1 MFRQL
6 ELTKEN
12 KRLLIKFA
20 VSLLVTV
27 LLTVMLCT
35 LSAFAEQGTADSG
48 AEQAVSTAEAQQS
61 ATGETQ
67 HNPGDYLDT
76 DPTYVNKD
84 AGSSVIQEL
93 IGVDA
98 SQPLEIII
106 LLTLIALAPS
116 MLIMMTCFTR
126 IVIVLG
132 FLRTAMQTQS
142 TPPNMVITGM
152 ALFLTFFIMAPVFS
166 EINEVAYQPYVSEEL
181 TTEEALDAASVP
193 LKKFMLKQTSQDDL
207 QFFLDLS
214 KTEEPEGGYTD
225 EYLQNDLSLTVI
237 VPSFMISELKRA
249 FQMGFLIFLP
259 FLVIDLVV
267 GSTLMSMGMMMLP
280 PAMISMPFKIL
291 VFVLADGWNLLI
303 GSVVASHNFNGS
315 GNVDYALNRSFC
327 GGMYENVYLH
337 IFNNT
342 RRLIASCDEQG
353 LTDYAGMMRVV
364 QAYAVQM
371 LTDVYGPVAYT
382 SCIEDPTNGA
392 SFSYDTQQSIYNSI
406 FELLDK
412 ALQDFQSPKS
422 TLEERQSFDYW
433 CNGDLDMWIQVA
445 NQLKLR
451 AALRIV
457 KADPTLAKQKA
468 EEAAKGAILKQDV
481 LINKSLSNEQTRM
494 FEWGDSGMNANLT
507 TILEG
512 FQDPRLPLIM
522 TNPKR

>member
-48 AEQAVSTAEAQQS
+48 AAQAVSTAEAQQS
-61 ATGETQ
+61 ATGEAQ

-291 VFVLADGWNLLI
+291 VFMLADGWNLLI
-303 GSVVASHNFNGS
+303 GSVVAS
-315 GNVDYALNRSFC
+315 
-327 GGMYENVYLH
+327 
-337 IFNNT
+337 
-342 RRLIASCDEQG
+342 
-353 LTDYAGMMRVV
+353 
-364 QAYAVQM
+364 
-371 LTDVYGPVAYT
+371 
-382 SCIEDPTNGA
+382 
-392 SFSYDTQQSIYNSI
+392 YN
-406 FELLDK
+406 L
-412 ALQDFQSPKS
+412 
-422 TLEERQSFDYW
+422 
-433 CNGDLDMWIQVA
+433 
-445 NQLKLR
+445 
-451 AALRIV
+451 
-457 KADPTLAKQKA
+457 
-468 EEAAKGAILKQDV
+468 
-481 LINKSLSNEQTRM
+481 
-494 FEWGDSGMNANLT
+494 
-507 TILEG
+507 
-512 FQDPRLPLIM
+512 
-522 TNPKR
+522 

>member
-48 AEQAVSTAEAQQS
+48 AAQAVSTAEAQLS

-303 GSVVASHNFNGS
+303 GSVVAS
-315 GNVDYALNRSFC
+315 
-327 GGMYENVYLH
+327 
-337 IFNNT
+337 
-342 RRLIASCDEQG
+342 
-353 LTDYAGMMRVV
+353 
-364 QAYAVQM
+364 
-371 LTDVYGPVAYT
+371 
-382 SCIEDPTNGA
+382 
-392 SFSYDTQQSIYNSI
+392 YN
-406 FELLDK
+406 L
-412 ALQDFQSPKS
+412 
-422 TLEERQSFDYW
+422 
-433 CNGDLDMWIQVA
+433 
-445 NQLKLR
+445 
-451 AALRIV
+451 
-457 KADPTLAKQKA
+457 
-468 EEAAKGAILKQDV
+468 
-481 LINKSLSNEQTRM
+481 
-494 FEWGDSGMNANLT
+494 
-507 TILEG
+507 
-512 FQDPRLPLIM
+512 
-522 TNPKR
+522 

>member
-6 ELTKEN
+6 ELAKEN

-35 LSAFAEQGTADSG
+35 LSAFAEQGAADSG
-48 AEQAVSTAEAQQS
+48 AAQAVSTAEAQQS

-207 QFFLDLS
+207 QVFLDLS

-303 GSVVASHNFNGS
+303 GSVVAS
-315 GNVDYALNRSFC
+315 
-327 GGMYENVYLH
+327 
-337 IFNNT
+337 
-342 RRLIASCDEQG
+342 
-353 LTDYAGMMRVV
+353 
-364 QAYAVQM
+364 
-371 LTDVYGPVAYT
+371 
-382 SCIEDPTNGA
+382 
-392 SFSYDTQQSIYNSI
+392 YN
-406 FELLDK
+406 L
-412 ALQDFQSPKS
+412 
-422 TLEERQSFDYW
+422 
-433 CNGDLDMWIQVA
+433 
-445 NQLKLR
+445 
-451 AALRIV
+451 
-457 KADPTLAKQKA
+457 
-468 EEAAKGAILKQDV
+468 
-481 LINKSLSNEQTRM
+481 
-494 FEWGDSGMNANLT
+494 
-507 TILEG
+507 
-512 FQDPRLPLIM
+512 
-522 TNPKR
+522 

>member
-48 AEQAVSTAEAQQS
+48 AAQAVSTAEAQQS

-166 EINEVAYQPYVSEEL
+166 EINEVAYQPYGSEEL

-303 GSVVASHNFNGS
+303 GSVVAS
-315 GNVDYALNRSFC
+315 
-327 GGMYENVYLH
+327 
-337 IFNNT
+337 
-342 RRLIASCDEQG
+342 
-353 LTDYAGMMRVV
+353 
-364 QAYAVQM
+364 
-371 LTDVYGPVAYT
+371 
-382 SCIEDPTNGA
+382 
-392 SFSYDTQQSIYNSI
+392 YN
-406 FELLDK
+406 L
-412 ALQDFQSPKS
+412 
-422 TLEERQSFDYW
+422 
-433 CNGDLDMWIQVA
+433 
-445 NQLKLR
+445 
-451 AALRIV
+451 
-457 KADPTLAKQKA
+457 
-468 EEAAKGAILKQDV
+468 
-481 LINKSLSNEQTRM
+481 
-494 FEWGDSGMNANLT
+494 
-507 TILEG
+507 
-512 FQDPRLPLIM
+512 
-522 TNPKR
+522 

>member
-48 AEQAVSTAEAQQS
+48 AAQAVSTAEAQQS

-142 TPPNMVITGM
+142 TPPNMVITGV

-303 GSVVASHNFNGS
+303 GSVVAS
-315 GNVDYALNRSFC
+315 
-327 GGMYENVYLH
+327 
-337 IFNNT
+337 
-342 RRLIASCDEQG
+342 
-353 LTDYAGMMRVV
+353 
-364 QAYAVQM
+364 
-371 LTDVYGPVAYT
+371 
-382 SCIEDPTNGA
+382 
-392 SFSYDTQQSIYNSI
+392 YN
-406 FELLDK
+406 L
-412 ALQDFQSPKS
+412 
-422 TLEERQSFDYW
+422 
-433 CNGDLDMWIQVA
+433 
-445 NQLKLR
+445 
-451 AALRIV
+451 
-457 KADPTLAKQKA
+457 
-468 EEAAKGAILKQDV
+468 
-481 LINKSLSNEQTRM
+481 
-494 FEWGDSGMNANLT
+494 
-507 TILEG
+507 
-512 FQDPRLPLIM
+512 
-522 TNPKR
+522 

>member
-48 AEQAVSTAEAQQS
+48 ASQAVSTAEAQQS

-303 GSVVASHNFNGS
+303 GSVVAS
-315 GNVDYALNRSFC
+315 
-327 GGMYENVYLH
+327 
-337 IFNNT
+337 
-342 RRLIASCDEQG
+342 
-353 LTDYAGMMRVV
+353 
-364 QAYAVQM
+364 
-371 LTDVYGPVAYT
+371 
-382 SCIEDPTNGA
+382 
-392 SFSYDTQQSIYNSI
+392 YN
-406 FELLDK
+406 L
-412 ALQDFQSPKS
+412 
-422 TLEERQSFDYW
+422 
-433 CNGDLDMWIQVA
+433 
-445 NQLKLR
+445 
-451 AALRIV
+451 
-457 KADPTLAKQKA
+457 
-468 EEAAKGAILKQDV
+468 
-481 LINKSLSNEQTRM
+481 
-494 FEWGDSGMNANLT
+494 
-507 TILEG
+507 
-512 FQDPRLPLIM
+512 
-522 TNPKR
+522 

>member
-1 MFRQL
+1 MLKQYQ
-6 ELTKEN
+6 LTKEN
-12 KRLLIKFA
+12 KQLLLKFA

-27 LLTVMLCT
+27 LLTVLVCT
-35 LSAFAEQGTADSG
+35 LSAYAEQVNAASAATQEA
-48 AEQAVSTAEAQQS
+48 AATTAEAPIQTDKQ
-61 ATGETQ
+61 
-67 HNPGDYLDT
+67 PGDYLDT
-76 DPTYVNKD
+76 DPTYVDED

-116 MLIMMTCFTR
+116 LLIMMTCFTR

-181 TTEEALDAASVP
+181 TTQEALDAASVP
-193 LKKFMLKQTSQDDL
+193 LKKFMLKQTSNDDL

-214 KTEEPEGGYTD
+214 KTEIPDEITE
-225 EYLQNDLSLTVI
+225 EYLENDLSLTVI

-303 GSVVASHNFNGS
+303 GSVVAS
-315 GNVDYALNRSFC
+315 
-327 GGMYENVYLH
+327 
-337 IFNNT
+337 
-342 RRLIASCDEQG
+342 
-353 LTDYAGMMRVV
+353 
-364 QAYAVQM
+364 
-371 LTDVYGPVAYT
+371 
-382 SCIEDPTNGA
+382 
-392 SFSYDTQQSIYNSI
+392 YN
-406 FELLDK
+406 L
-412 ALQDFQSPKS
+412 
-422 TLEERQSFDYW
+422 
-433 CNGDLDMWIQVA
+433 
-445 NQLKLR
+445 
-451 AALRIV
+451 
-457 KADPTLAKQKA
+457 
-468 EEAAKGAILKQDV
+468 
-481 LINKSLSNEQTRM
+481 
-494 FEWGDSGMNANLT
+494 
-507 TILEG
+507 
-512 FQDPRLPLIM
+512 
-522 TNPKR
+522 

>member
-1 MFRQL
+1 MLKQYQ
-6 ELTKEN
+6 LTKEN
-12 KRLLIKFA
+12 KQLLLKFA

-27 LLTVMLCT
+27 LLTVLVCT
-35 LSAFAEQGTADSG
+35 LSAYAEQVNAASAATQEA
-48 AEQAVSTAEAQQS
+48 AATTAEAPIQTDKQ
-61 ATGETQ
+61 
-67 HNPGDYLDT
+67 PGDYLDT
-76 DPTYVNKD
+76 DPTYVDED

-116 MLIMMTCFTR
+116 LLIMMTCFTR

-181 TTEEALDAASVP
+181 TTQEALDAASVP
-193 LKKFMLKQTSQDDL
+193 LKKFMLKQTSNDDL

-214 KTEEPEGGYTD
+214 KTETPDEITE
-225 EYLQNDLSLTVI
+225 EYLENDLSLTVI

-303 GSVVASHNFNGS
+303 GSVVAS
-315 GNVDYALNRSFC
+315 
-327 GGMYENVYLH
+327 
-337 IFNNT
+337 
-342 RRLIASCDEQG
+342 
-353 LTDYAGMMRVV
+353 
-364 QAYAVQM
+364 
-371 LTDVYGPVAYT
+371 
-382 SCIEDPTNGA
+382 
-392 SFSYDTQQSIYNSI
+392 YN
-406 FELLDK
+406 L
-412 ALQDFQSPKS
+412 
-422 TLEERQSFDYW
+422 
-433 CNGDLDMWIQVA
+433 
-445 NQLKLR
+445 
-451 AALRIV
+451 
-457 KADPTLAKQKA
+457 
-468 EEAAKGAILKQDV
+468 
-481 LINKSLSNEQTRM
+481 
-494 FEWGDSGMNANLT
+494 
-507 TILEG
+507 
-512 FQDPRLPLIM
+512 
-522 TNPKR
+522 

>member
-12 KRLLIKFA
+12 KRILIKFA

-48 AEQAVSTAEAQQS
+48 AAQAVSTAEAQQS

-303 GSVVASHNFNGS
+303 GSVVAS
-315 GNVDYALNRSFC
+315 
-327 GGMYENVYLH
+327 
-337 IFNNT
+337 
-342 RRLIASCDEQG
+342 
-353 LTDYAGMMRVV
+353 
-364 QAYAVQM
+364 
-371 LTDVYGPVAYT
+371 
-382 SCIEDPTNGA
+382 
-392 SFSYDTQQSIYNSI
+392 YN
-406 FELLDK
+406 L
-412 ALQDFQSPKS
+412 
-422 TLEERQSFDYW
+422 
-433 CNGDLDMWIQVA
+433 
-445 NQLKLR
+445 
-451 AALRIV
+451 
-457 KADPTLAKQKA
+457 
-468 EEAAKGAILKQDV
+468 
-481 LINKSLSNEQTRM
+481 
-494 FEWGDSGMNANLT
+494 
-507 TILEG
+507 
-512 FQDPRLPLIM
+512 
-522 TNPKR
+522 

>member
-35 LSAFAEQGTADSG
+35 LSAFAEQGMADSG
-48 AEQAVSTAEAQQS
+48 AAQAVSTAEAQQS
-61 ATGETQ
+61 ATGEAQ

-303 GSVVASHNFNGS
+303 GSVVAS
-315 GNVDYALNRSFC
+315 
-327 GGMYENVYLH
+327 
-337 IFNNT
+337 
-342 RRLIASCDEQG
+342 
-353 LTDYAGMMRVV
+353 
-364 QAYAVQM
+364 
-371 LTDVYGPVAYT
+371 
-382 SCIEDPTNGA
+382 
-392 SFSYDTQQSIYNSI
+392 YN
-406 FELLDK
+406 L
-412 ALQDFQSPKS
+412 
-422 TLEERQSFDYW
+422 
-433 CNGDLDMWIQVA
+433 
-445 NQLKLR
+445 
-451 AALRIV
+451 
-457 KADPTLAKQKA
+457 
-468 EEAAKGAILKQDV
+468 
-481 LINKSLSNEQTRM
+481 
-494 FEWGDSGMNANLT
+494 
-507 TILEG
+507 
-512 FQDPRLPLIM
+512 
-522 TNPKR
+522 

>member
-48 AEQAVSTAEAQQS
+48 AAQAVSTAEDQQS

-303 GSVVASHNFNGS
+303 GSVVAS
-315 GNVDYALNRSFC
+315 
-327 GGMYENVYLH
+327 
-337 IFNNT
+337 
-342 RRLIASCDEQG
+342 
-353 LTDYAGMMRVV
+353 
-364 QAYAVQM
+364 
-371 LTDVYGPVAYT
+371 
-382 SCIEDPTNGA
+382 
-392 SFSYDTQQSIYNSI
+392 YN
-406 FELLDK
+406 L
-412 ALQDFQSPKS
+412 
-422 TLEERQSFDYW
+422 
-433 CNGDLDMWIQVA
+433 
-445 NQLKLR
+445 
-451 AALRIV
+451 
-457 KADPTLAKQKA
+457 
-468 EEAAKGAILKQDV
+468 
-481 LINKSLSNEQTRM
+481 
-494 FEWGDSGMNANLT
+494 
-507 TILEG
+507 
-512 FQDPRLPLIM
+512 
-522 TNPKR
+522 

>member
-1 MFRQL
+1 VFRQL

-35 LSAFAEQGTADSG
+35 LSAFAEQGAADSG
-48 AEQAVSTAEAQQS
+48 AAQAVSTAEAQQS

-303 GSVVASHNFNGS
+303 GSVVAS
-315 GNVDYALNRSFC
+315 
-327 GGMYENVYLH
+327 
-337 IFNNT
+337 
-342 RRLIASCDEQG
+342 
-353 LTDYAGMMRVV
+353 
-364 QAYAVQM
+364 
-371 LTDVYGPVAYT
+371 
-382 SCIEDPTNGA
+382 
-392 SFSYDTQQSIYNSI
+392 YN
-406 FELLDK
+406 L
-412 ALQDFQSPKS
+412 
-422 TLEERQSFDYW
+422 
-433 CNGDLDMWIQVA
+433 
-445 NQLKLR
+445 
-451 AALRIV
+451 
-457 KADPTLAKQKA
+457 
-468 EEAAKGAILKQDV
+468 
-481 LINKSLSNEQTRM
+481 
-494 FEWGDSGMNANLT
+494 
-507 TILEG
+507 
-512 FQDPRLPLIM
+512 
-522 TNPKR
+522 

>member
-1 MFRQL
+1 MLKQYQ
-6 ELTKEN
+6 LTKEN
-12 KRLLIKFA
+12 KQLLLKFA

-27 LLTVMLCT
+27 LLTVLVCT
-35 LSAFAEQGTADSG
+35 LSAYAEQVNAASAATQEA
-48 AEQAVSTAEAQQS
+48 AAVTAEAPIQTDKQ
-61 ATGETQ
+61 
-67 HNPGDYLDT
+67 PGDYLDT
-76 DPTYVNKD
+76 DPTYVDED

-116 MLIMMTCFTR
+116 LLIMMTCFTR

-181 TTEEALDAASVP
+181 TTQEALDAASVP
-193 LKKFMLKQTSQDDL
+193 LKKFMLKQTSNDDL

-214 KTEEPEGGYTD
+214 KTETPDEITE
-225 EYLQNDLSLTVI
+225 EYLENDLSLTVI

-303 GSVVASHNFNGS
+303 GSVVAS
-315 GNVDYALNRSFC
+315 
-327 GGMYENVYLH
+327 
-337 IFNNT
+337 
-342 RRLIASCDEQG
+342 
-353 LTDYAGMMRVV
+353 
-364 QAYAVQM
+364 
-371 LTDVYGPVAYT
+371 
-382 SCIEDPTNGA
+382 
-392 SFSYDTQQSIYNSI
+392 YN
-406 FELLDK
+406 L
-412 ALQDFQSPKS
+412 
-422 TLEERQSFDYW
+422 
-433 CNGDLDMWIQVA
+433 
-445 NQLKLR
+445 
-451 AALRIV
+451 
-457 KADPTLAKQKA
+457 
-468 EEAAKGAILKQDV
+468 
-481 LINKSLSNEQTRM
+481 
-494 FEWGDSGMNANLT
+494 
-507 TILEG
+507 
-512 FQDPRLPLIM
+512 
-522 TNPKR
+522 

>member
-48 AEQAVSTAEAQQS
+48 AAQAVSTAEAQQS

-237 VPSFMISELKRA
+237 VPSFMISELKHA

-303 GSVVASHNFNGS
+303 GSVVAS
-315 GNVDYALNRSFC
+315 
-327 GGMYENVYLH
+327 
-337 IFNNT
+337 
-342 RRLIASCDEQG
+342 
-353 LTDYAGMMRVV
+353 
-364 QAYAVQM
+364 
-371 LTDVYGPVAYT
+371 
-382 SCIEDPTNGA
+382 
-392 SFSYDTQQSIYNSI
+392 YN
-406 FELLDK
+406 L
-412 ALQDFQSPKS
+412 
-422 TLEERQSFDYW
+422 
-433 CNGDLDMWIQVA
+433 
-445 NQLKLR
+445 
-451 AALRIV
+451 
-457 KADPTLAKQKA
+457 
-468 EEAAKGAILKQDV
+468 
-481 LINKSLSNEQTRM
+481 
-494 FEWGDSGMNANLT
+494 
-507 TILEG
+507 
-512 FQDPRLPLIM
+512 
-522 TNPKR
+522 